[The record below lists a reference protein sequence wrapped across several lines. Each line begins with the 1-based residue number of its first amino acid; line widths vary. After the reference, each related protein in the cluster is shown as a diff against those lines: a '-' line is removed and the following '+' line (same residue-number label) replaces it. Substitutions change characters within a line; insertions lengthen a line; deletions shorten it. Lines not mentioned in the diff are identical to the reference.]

1 MAIPVYSTI
10 SIIFGSLGAVVGLA
24 MLLLVLWHG
33 SRQLE
38 NILMAL
44 YMFFVAVWGAAVAW
58 QHIAAI
64 IGASSTFW
72 ILINAYA
79 ITLAAP
85 TLFGL
90 TAAYLGLWE
99 KRPWTKQFTLI
110 GLLILLLDGIP
121 LFSGRLITDP
131 HINEIGETI
140 YNITTLGYIVFTF
153 FYIYYLAALIT
164 LLETH
169 KHHSRY
175 FFAAGLI
182 VSIGTLSTL
191 FPITFLRS
199 FPIAVTSAT
208 IAALLFAYSILQEN
222 IFNPLIKLN
231 QDLEITNKQLS
242 SLTKVAQE
250 NEANLRSLL
259 ENTTDLVWSIDTK
272 YQIQTIN
279 TTASDFFAL
288 IYEHPLNAGDYILS
302 YIPEQERENWQT
314 LYDRALNGERFS
326 VEQQFVIGAS
336 KTTVAV
342 ETSFN
347 PIYNKEHHVDGV
359 SIFARDITKRK
370 ESEQQL
376 KLQALTFE
384 NLSESVIITN
394 LDGYITDCNSATET
408 IFGYSTDEL
417 IGQMPEIWHDTSVT
431 GVLTHRILSG
441 LERDGRW
448 EGEIRFI
455 RKDGKRGICEA
466 LVLPLFDDNGKRIAA
481 LGVSR
486 DVTKERQHEKEL
498 QEAKEA
504 AEAANRAKSSFLASM
519 SHELRT
525 PLNAII
531 GYGEMLEDIA
541 IENGYTDIAPDLK
554 RITTA
559 GQHLL
564 ALINE
569 VLDLSKI
576 EAGKV
581 NLYLEEFAL
590 SDLIDDVVSSS
601 YKLIETNNNQFTLE
615 LDEELG
621 IVYTD
626 AVKMRQ
632 ILLNLLSNAAKFTH
646 DGSITLK
653 VERQPAAPDDVI
665 IIQVIDT
672 GIGMSKQEASLIFNA
687 FTQADESTTRRY
699 GGTGLGLTI
708 SHRFCQLM
716 GGTIAVESE
725 PGQGSTFIVRLPA
738 RIQPLSQ
745 SPLTRS
751 GYSITDSSDSGTTII
766 RPAPTKGIVLVIH
779 PQPVE
784 REKIVR
790 WLYQDGYRVYAADS
804 KNSGFNLAVKL
815 QPLAILIS
823 DELPNKGIST
833 FIETVKNQ
841 NELQGIPLV
850 GLLDKDADTA
860 DYESQLSQ
868 TVFKPTERLK
878 LLQAIYQ
885 SIYDSAETS
894 AKPKHILIVEDNFAL
909 RDIMRLT
916 LEKRGYFVH
925 PAADSLTALEFLQDF
940 NSQPAIIL
948 LDLMLPEVDGFEFIE
963 RIKRMPHT
971 ADIPIIVVTAKQL
984 TEDELNRLEYN
995 VAHILHKG
1003 FYDNSELL
1011 NQVSYLIEQH
1021 TADDKRRETA

>member
-1 MAIPVYSTI
+1 MAIPIYTTI
-10 SIIFGSLGAVVGLA
+10 SILFGSLGAVVGLA

-44 YMFFVAVWGAAVAW
+44 YMFFVAVWGAAVAG

-64 IGASSTFW
+64 IESNESSW

-79 ITLAAP
+79 LTLTAP

-110 GLLILLLDGIP
+110 GLFILLLNGIL
-121 LFSGRLITDP
+121 LFSGRLVTNP
-131 HINEIGETI
+131 HINEMGQTI
-140 YNITTLGYIVFTF
+140 YNITTMGYVVFAF
-153 FYIYYLAALIT
+153 FYSYYVAALIT
-164 LLETH
+164 LLQTH

-175 FFAAGLI
+175 FLAAGLT
-182 VSIGTLSTL
+182 VSLGTLSTL
-191 FPITFLRS
+191 FANTFLS
-199 FPIAVTSAT
+199 SYPIGITSAT
-208 IAALLFAYSILQEN
+208 IAALFFAYSILQEN
-222 IFNPLIKLN
+222 IFNPLTKLN
-231 QDLEITNKQLS
+231 QDLETTNKQLS

-259 ENTTDLVWSIDTK
+259 ENTTDLVWSIDAK

-302 YIPEQERENWQT
+302 YLPAEEQENWQK
-314 LYDRALNGERFS
+314 LYDRALHGERFA
-326 VEQQFVIGAS
+326 VEQQFVIGSS
-336 KTTVAV
+336 KSIVAV

-394 LDGYITDCNSATET
+394 LDGFITDCNSATET
-408 IFGYSTDEL
+408 IFGYSTAEL
-417 IGQMPEIWHDTSVT
+417 IGQMPEIWHDTGAN
-431 GVLTHRILSG
+431 GVLTHRILAG

-466 LVLPLFDDNGKRIAA
+466 LVLPLFDDSGKRIAA

-541 IENGYTDIAPDLK
+541 LDSGYTDIAPDLK

-581 NLYLEEFAL
+581 NLYLEQFAL
-590 SDLIDDVVSSS
+590 NDLISDVVSSS
-601 YKLIETNNNQFTLE
+601 YKLIESNNNRFSLE
-615 LDEELG
+615 LDEKLG
-621 IVYTD
+621 IVYAD

-665 IIQVIDT
+665 IIKVVDT

-708 SHRFCQLM
+708 SYRFCQLM

-738 RIQPLSQ
+738 RIQPLST

-751 GYSITDSSDSGTTII
+751 GYSLSDSPDSGTTII
-766 RPAPTKGIVLVIH
+766 RPAPTKGIVLVIN
-779 PQPVE
+779 PEPTE

-804 KNSGFNLAVKL
+804 KNTGYNLAVKL
-815 QPLAILIS
+815 QPLAILVS
-823 DELPNKGIST
+823 DDLPNKGT
-833 FIETVKNQ
+833 ATLIEAIKSQ
-841 NELQGIPLV
+841 DELQEIPLV
-850 GLLDKDADTA
+850 GLLDKETDTA
-860 DYESQLSQ
+860 DYESYLNQ

-885 SIYDSAETS
+885 SIYDSSETNV
-894 AKPKHILIVEDNFAL
+894 KPKRILIVEDNFAL
-909 RDIMRLT
+909 RDIMRLM

-925 PAADSLTALEFLQDF
+925 AAADSLTALEFLQDF

-963 RIKRMPHT
+963 RIKRMPHA

-984 TEDELNRLEYN
+984 TEEELNRLEYN

-1003 FYDNSELL
+1003 FYDNNELL
-1011 NQVSYLIEQH
+1011 HQVSYLIEQH
-1021 TADDKRRETA
+1021 TADDKRRATV